1 MTRSSY
7 EGATTLVIRSRE
19 LKTGE
24 GIAACVCVNLLY
36 GGSLLQVVDD
46 RGLFQQSAFSS
57 FHAPGPTTSS
67 TPVSPIK
74 EAIFSCGF

>member
-36 GGSLLQVVDD
+36 GGS
-46 RGLFQQSAFSS
+46 F
-57 FHAPGPTTSS
+57 PGVRLT
-67 TPVSPIK
+67 
-74 EAIFSCGF
+74 AG